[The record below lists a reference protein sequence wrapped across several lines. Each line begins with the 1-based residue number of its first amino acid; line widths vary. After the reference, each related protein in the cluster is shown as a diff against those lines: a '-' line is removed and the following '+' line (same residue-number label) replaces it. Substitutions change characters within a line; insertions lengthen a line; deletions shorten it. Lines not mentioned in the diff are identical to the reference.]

1 MKLASNKFAPAEET
15 PEETT
20 ESAAVSDPTIAN
32 AGLTELQDS
41 SVSDELAA
49 SEAANATPL
58 GEQVAPPSQTLIS
71 DAANQV
77 AETTYNPTSM
87 ESSAT
92 TDGWVEVP
100 RDSAETETGL
110 QATPADVNN
119 NTVAAEGAPV
129 GAKGQNGGH
138 SGRGRGHRRP
148 RGGEGSRGRGGR
160 GEFRGRGRGGRGGR
174 GRGGSN
180 GSPAATPSPES
191 QAAAQW

>member
-1 MKLASNKFAPAEET
+1 MKLASDKFAPAEET

-20 ESAAVSDPTIAN
+20 ESAAISDPTLAN

-41 SVSDELAA
+41 PVSAELAA
-49 SEAANATPL
+49 SQDASTTPHAD
-58 GEQVAPPSQTLIS
+58 QVVPPAQTLVS

-77 AETTYNPTSM
+77 AEAAYNPTSV

-100 RDSAETETGL
+100 RDPAETETGL
-110 QATPADVNN
+110 QATPADVIN
-119 NTVAAEGAPV
+119 NTVPAEGTPAPT
-129 GAKGQNGGH
+129 KGQNGGR
-138 SGRGRGHRRP
+138 GGRGHRRP
-148 RGGEGSRGRGGR
+148 GGGEGSRGRGGR

-180 GSPAATPSPES
+180 ASSPIPQGQTTN
-191 QAAAQW
+191 QW

>member
-1 MKLASNKFAPAEET
+1 MEET

-20 ESAAVSDPTIAN
+20 QSAAVSDPTLAN

-41 SVSDELAA
+41 PISAELAA
-49 SEAANATPL
+49 SQDASTTPQADQAT
-58 GEQVAPPSQTLIS
+58 PPSQTLIS

-77 AETTYNPTSM
+77 AEAAYNPTSL

-100 RDSAETETGL
+100 RDPAETETGL

-119 NTVAAEGAPV
+119 NTVPAEGTPART
-129 GAKGQNGGH
+129 K
-138 SGRGRGHRRP
+138 RGHRRP

-180 GSPAATPSPES
+180 ASPPIPQGQSTN
-191 QAAAQW
+191 QW